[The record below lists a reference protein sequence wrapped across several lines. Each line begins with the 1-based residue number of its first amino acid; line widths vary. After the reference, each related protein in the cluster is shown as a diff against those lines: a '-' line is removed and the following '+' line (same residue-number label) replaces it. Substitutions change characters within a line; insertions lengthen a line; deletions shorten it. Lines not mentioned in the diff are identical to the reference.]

1 MFLSSWG
8 CWRKEYAYAENRFHM
23 WWDPFHYH
31 LSLMVS
37 FYFGSQNGANNLDWQ
52 PRHIKEAIWFHK
64 NNCAPSPA
72 CKIVQTFNLF
82 IATHFVFWLLHT
94 KTKKTNKTKNTQ
106 PFNNFTVFLF
116 VRNESFCLPDVYSNR
131 FLICE
136 MLIAFI
142 LAWFLCNKVI

>member
-8 CWRKEYAYAENRFHM
+8 CWRKEYAYAENRFRM

-37 FYFGSQNGANNLDWQ
+37 FYFRSQNGANNLDWQ
-52 PRHIKEAIWFHK
+52 PRHIKEVIWFHK

-82 IATHFVFWLLHT
+82 IATHFVFFGCYTQKRKKQTKQKTPNLSIILLYSCLSEMSLS
-94 KTKKTNKTKNTQ
+94 
-106 PFNNFTVFLF
+106 VFLMCIAIDFWF
-116 VRNESFCLPDVYSNR
+116 VKC
-131 FLICE
+131 
-136 MLIAFI
+136 
-142 LAWFLCNKVI
+142 W